1 MTALIKEHR
10 RHLSHCRAWYDRTAN
25 YYATPPTSDRGQ
37 WHLRPSNRDFST
49 HQRVRHQN
57 SFARAIGYAT
67 ILAQAGDIMTEGR
80 LCTLAYRHARLIPSQ
95 YQRILF
101 QREREKVAR
110 QDHGNQKLKQPE

>member
-1 MTALIKEHR
+1 MLSPLRATVANGTSVPATAISVPTNEFGTK
-10 RHLSHCRAWYDRTAN
+10 TAFHEQLDMLP
-25 YYATPPTSDRGQ
+25 YS
-37 WHLRPSNRDFST
+37 
-49 HQRVRHQN
+49 
-57 SFARAIGYAT
+57 
-67 ILAQAGDIMTEGR
+67 AQAGDIMTEGR